1 MFHKTQLCH
10 MRHTLDVLMSVES
23 VETDPSPVGSVETDE
38 TAVVSVEAGVTTVGT
53 TVDQLDVS

>member
-1 MFHKTQLCH
+1 
-10 MRHTLDVLMSVES
+10 MSVES